1 MLFFVYKIII
11 HDNFRVAVLVCDFIK
26 NVFRFYIF
34 GVQMLPELRGKL
46 LYKNLN
52 KMIDYFKL

>member
-1 MLFFVYKIII
+1 MYKIII

-34 GVQMLPELRGKL
+34 GVQMLLELRGNYCIK
-46 LYKNLN
+46 
-52 KMIDYFKL
+52 I

>member
-34 GVQMLPELRGKL
+34 GVQMLPELRGNYCIK
-46 LYKNLN
+46 
-52 KMIDYFKL
+52 I

>member
-1 MLFFVYKIII
+1 MYKIII

-34 GVQMLPELRGKL
+34 GVQMLPELRGNYCIK
-46 LYKNLN
+46 
-52 KMIDYFKL
+52 I